1 MMAASRANE
10 DAAME
15 RRTRVERASDR
26 ELVVRRVFDA
36 PARIVFAA
44 WTTPALLMRWWAPK
58 SSGVSLVS
66 CEADV
71 RAGGRYRFVF
81 GRDGAESMAFVGQ
94 YLEAT
99 PPSRLAWTNEESA
112 DGAVTTVT
120 FEERDGKTLLTLRE
134 VYPTKEAL
142 DRALAGMEDGMPE
155 QFAQLDALLG
165 ALGPTL
171 R

>member
-1 MMAASRANE
+1 MAASRANE